1 MVATPNLFFTFYFLV
16 CHLVM
21 ISVVTNGNSTENF
34 RELGHLIKYKNLMWL
49 FYFFSLFFFFMIY
62 LFIIII
68 MIIILYIFV
77 SFWRIEIFVYIAY
90 LYTWILNHKVNDIV
104 IYIYIYIYIYIW
116 FLSICL
122 QEGVWVC
129 IILPSHTHTVCMT
142 WVRPY
147 TRDWVP
153 LELEGIVYQCHN
165 GCMSQV
171 VVVRTPT
178 RVCLLHWYFHLLLFT
193 NCRGKCH
200 EVGHSSSDLYI

>member
-77 SFWRIEIFVYIAY
+77 SFWRIEIFVYIVY
-90 LYTWILNHKVNDIV
+90 LYAWILNHRIYDIV
-104 IYIYIYIYIYIW
+104 IYICLIC
-116 FLSICL
+116 FFVCL
-122 QEGVWVC
+122 QEEVWVC
-129 IILPSHTHTVCMT
+129 IILPSHTLCA
-142 WVRPY
+142 W
-147 TRDWVP
+147 
-153 LELEGIVYQCHN
+153 
-165 GCMSQV
+165 
-171 VVVRTPT
+171 
-178 RVCLLHWYFHLLLFT
+178 
-193 NCRGKCH
+193 H
-200 EVGHSSSDLYI
+200 EWGPIPEFE